1 MHTIINSVETSKN
14 SPKISVV
21 IPCYNIEKHLSKCIE
36 SVLAQTFSDFE
47 LLLIDDGSSD
57 STLEICKEYQQ
68 KDTRVKFFSHQNK
81 GVSDTRNR
89 GIDLAQGECIM
100 FIDGDDFI
108 KDDYFEY
115 FINYYSKEIWAIC
128 GFTNIR
134 EKKKT
139 ENRYFFELL
148 KLFPNGKVERADFL
162 KLLEYYSLS
171 SPCARIY
178 DRKIIIDENIR
189 FNQYI
194 TYQEDLAFNLR
205 YLNHVKEIQLLD
217 YFGYFYIEHKNSST
231 SRFHKNFDHI
241 ELLFDNLNPMVISDD
256 DKMIVKEFIFQS
268 VLRKISNIFHPKS
281 NKNSSE
287 KKNELSSLFNSKYF
301 IYIYDYI
308 NKTQI
313 NFILKTILKLKST
326 FLIVV
331 YYNLKRH

>member
-1 MHTIINSVETSKN
+1 MSNLKNPVESSKN
-14 SPKISVV
+14 SPQISVI
-21 IPCYNIEKHLSKCIE
+21 IPCYNIDKHLSKCIE
-36 SVLAQTFSDFE
+36 SVLAQTFEDFE

-57 STLEICKEYQQ
+57 STLAICEEYQK

-89 GIDLAQGECIM
+89 GVDLAQGKCIM

-108 KDDYFEY
+108 KDDYFNY
-115 FINYYSKEIWAIC
+115 FITDYSKEIWAIC
-128 GFTNIR
+128 GFTNVR
-134 EKKKT
+134 EKKTT
-139 ENRYFFELL
+139 ENRYFLELL
-148 KLFPNGKVERADFL
+148 KLFPNGKIERIDFL
-162 KLLEYYSLS
+162 KLLKYYSLS

-189 FNQYI
+189 FNENI

-205 YLNHVKEIQLLD
+205 YLNHVKEIKLLD

-241 ELLFDNLNPMVISDD
+241 ELLFDSLNRMVISND
-256 DKMIVKEFIFQS
+256 DKLIVKEFIFQS

-281 NKNSSE
+281 NKNHFE
-287 KKNELSSLFNSKYF
+287 KITELSALFKSKYF
-301 IYIYDYI
+301 NYTYDYI
-308 NKTQI
+308 NKTPI

-326 FLIVV
+326 FLIVL
-331 YYNLKRH
+331 YYKLKRD